1 MLQAAW
7 LRAREQL
14 QMCDRER
21 DGAESGR
28 MMDSGLRIS
37 ERDGDGSH
45 VKVPKAAST
54 VEVAACVGEGW
65 ESV

>member
-1 MLQAAW
+1 VLQQLSFSPLTMLQAAW
-7 LRAREQL
+7 LRGREQL

-37 ERDGDGSH
+37 DAMGTAHIKERE
-45 VKVPKAAST
+45 AA
-54 VEVAACVGEGW
+54 ARH
-65 ESV
+65 